1 LKANASETGSHY
13 SILNQKL
20 PNCTPTKGKSASE
33 SPSILS
39 EKLLKNPSLKG
50 WERLF
55 VRTLAASPNPGKRQL
70 LKLEAIAL
78 RLGHGGET

>member
-1 LKANASETGSHY
+1 VHH
-13 SILNQKL
+13 KL
-20 PNCTPTKGKSASE
+20 PNCAPTKEKSAFE

-55 VRTLAASPNPGKRQL
+55 VRTLASSSKPGRRQL
-70 LKLEAIAL
+70 LKLEAIAN
-78 RLGHGGET
+78 RLNGGLE